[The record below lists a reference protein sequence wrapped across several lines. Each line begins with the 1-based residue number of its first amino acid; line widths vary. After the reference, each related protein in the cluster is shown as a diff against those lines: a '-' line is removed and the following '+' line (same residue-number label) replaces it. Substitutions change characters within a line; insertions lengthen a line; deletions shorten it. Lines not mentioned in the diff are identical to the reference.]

1 MSRNSIIAAT
11 LLLPLIASPAAR
23 AQQTCSPIHFARGQS
38 SAIVKG
44 IARTSNDPF
53 TPFTC
58 YTLTTQRGQTATL
71 AIQTHGPNDDT
82 AFTIPDVVDNQDK
95 YTFKTEAKTYQ
106 ILVYLTFARQPPR
119 PFSMQ
124 VTVSGEAGK

>member
-1 MSRNSIIAAT
+1 M
-11 LLLPLIASPAAR
+11 
-23 AQQTCSPIHFARGQS
+23 
-38 SAIVKG
+38 
-44 IARTSNDPF
+44 
-53 TPFTC
+53 
-58 YTLTTQRGQTATL
+58 TTQRGQTATL